1 MSGMIRSE
9 EPMASKDRQCSA
21 LTEAAASEEIAPMRV
36 CLEAFRASCSGLE
49 GNLEDLDMTEKV
61 PEVVC

>member
-1 MSGMIRSE
+1 
-9 EPMASKDRQCSA
+9 MASKDRQCSA
-21 LTEAAASEEIAPMRV
+21 LTEAAASEEIAPMWV

>member
-1 MSGMIRSE
+1 
-9 EPMASKDRQCSA
+9 MASKDRRFSCSA
-21 LTEAAASEEIAPMRV
+21 LTEAAASEEIAPMWV

-49 GNLEDLDMTEKV
+49 RNLEDLDMTEKV